1 MELKLN
7 AVAAAVILGSMGF
20 TVAAPDANA
29 APTCD
34 LSGSTGLTCTIDD
47 AIYRNPL
54 NETIVGSG
62 LIDPFLTVQND
73 KAESGFSTDAAS
85 ADLPL
90 DVKRAEGGG
99 QFTRTFKIEDLFT
112 YSESG
117 ADYFRFFLDINE
129 PAGNKSKFLMLDLVK
144 IYNTNSTASVMLD
157 KNNVSALSDLD
168 DFVSSSLGGWSLLY
182 DLDDGT
188 DNQIKLNYVLNSG
201 SGKGIDLELLI
212 PKAKFT
218 GPINTSIVFA
228 TAFSDSGDGF
238 EEWWVQTR
246 GMPPELCP
254 PGTVGTPPDCV
265 IPSVSVPEPG
275 SLALLGLGM
284 FGLAAIRRRRAD

>member
-1 MELKLN
+1 MKLKLN
-7 AVAAAVILGSMGF
+7 VVAAAVILGSVGF

-34 LSGSTGLTCTIDD
+34 LSGSTGLTCTIDG

-73 KAESGFSTDAAS
+73 GSESGFATDAAS
-85 ADLPL
+85 DVLPL
-90 DVKRAEGGG
+90 DVKRAEGNG
-99 QFTRTFKIEDLFT
+99 QFTRTFTIGDLFT

-117 ADYFRFFLDINE
+117 TDYFRFFLDINE
-129 PAGNKSKFLMLDLVK
+129 PAGKDSKFLMLDLVK
-144 IYNTNSTASVMLD
+144 IYNTNSTDPVMLD
-157 KNNVSALSDLD
+157 KNNVSALSKLD
-168 DFVSSSLGGWSLLY
+168 DFVSADPGGWSLLY
-182 DLDDGT
+182 DLDDVA
-188 DNQIKLNYVLNSG
+188 DNQIKLNYKLNSG

-212 PKAKFT
+212 PKARFT
-218 GPINTSIVFA
+218 GDIDTRIVFA

-238 EEWWVQTR
+238 EEWWVQAR
-246 GMPPELCP
+246 GTSPEECP

-265 IPSVSVPEPG
+265 IPPVTVPEPG
-275 SLALLGLGM
+275 ALALLGLGM